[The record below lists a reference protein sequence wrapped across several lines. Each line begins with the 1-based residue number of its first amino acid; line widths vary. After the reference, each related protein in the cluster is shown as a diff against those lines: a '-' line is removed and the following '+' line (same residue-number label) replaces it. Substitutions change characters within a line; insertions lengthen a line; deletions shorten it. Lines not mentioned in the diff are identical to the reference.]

1 MDPAYWYQG
10 GHLVGYAEGEEY
22 YPSGGGVLPQTPSQS
37 RGGFYSFGR
46 SFFRSLEEKL
56 RGSNTLPIRTPAIL
70 DRDRRSLLCGALVGG
85 RAVDK
90 RLCDDRGCSQAVLD
104 AFQGGLLSLG

>member
-37 RGGFYSFGR
+37 RGGFYSFGW
-46 SFFRSLEEKL
+46 SFFHSLEEKL
-56 RGSNTLPIRTPAIL
+56 RGSNTLPIRTPDPMRGKGI
-70 DRDRRSLLCGALVGG
+70 G
-85 RAVDK
+85 RWDT
-90 RLCDDRGCSQAVLD
+90 
-104 AFQGGLLSLG
+104 